1 MILWSSAWHLIFLL
15 QILQF
20 ATNSFDGNLYHFQFQ
35 LLIAAVSNSEDLH
48 VPCISIKT
56 CHFFCSVS
64 VKYEQISVKKWQVY
78 PGINM

>member
-35 LLIAAVSNSEDLH
+35 LLSYLLQQLVIV
-48 VPCISIKT
+48 KT
-56 CHFFCSVS
+56 CMYPVS
-64 VKYEQISVKKWQVY
+64 Q
-78 PGINM
+78 